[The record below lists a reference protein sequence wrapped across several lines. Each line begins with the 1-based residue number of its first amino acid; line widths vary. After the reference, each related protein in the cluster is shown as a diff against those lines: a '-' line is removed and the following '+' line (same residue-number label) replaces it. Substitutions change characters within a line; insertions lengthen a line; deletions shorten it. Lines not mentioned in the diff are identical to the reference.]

1 MTPGFFK
8 DVEKANDNIKQDLE
22 HLGEKALGAL
32 VNPVVE
38 CTDVDG
44 IVRRI
49 DVNDVVG
56 KFDNNEQKCVFVS
69 VIL

>member
-1 MTPGFFK
+1 MTPGLFK

-22 HLGEKALGAL
+22 HVAEKALGAL

-56 KFDNNEQKCVFVS
+56 EF
-69 VIL
+69 

>member
-1 MTPGFFK
+1 MTLK
-8 DVEKANDNIKQDLE
+8 KTAKCLKQDVENALN
-22 HLGEKALGAL
+22 KALGKV

-56 KFDNNEQKCVFVS
+56 K
-69 VIL
+69 